1 MSEYSEQTMPSL
13 LSPDH
18 NSDLRDSHECL
29 EKQVWVAWILTRQSS
44 RRLGLE
50 RTKLTAVSVTVCFN
64 SAHPTYIL
72 KRLGYTKMSLKSE
85 LCDTR
90 DTSQISCGQFE
101 PRGVPCAVSRPRI
114 IKRGPRK
121 SSISADFTL

>member
-1 MSEYSEQTMPSL
+1 MPSL

-44 RRLGLE
+44 RRRLGLE

-90 DTSQISCGQFE
+90 DTCHKSPVASLSH
-101 PRGVPCAVSRPRI
+101 AVSPVLCPDQGLLREDRE
-114 IKRGPRK
+114 R
-121 SSISADFTL
+121 ALFQLTLPYKIN